1 MINSDSYTCF
11 FGRASGLSGL
21 FGSTFMTAAVSAF
34 SDLSKIIDFMIISM
48 MLRLL
53 E

>member
-1 MINSDSYTCF
+1 MP
-11 FGRASGLSGL
+11 
-21 FGSTFMTAAVSAF
+21 AAVSAF